1 MLKEDFEKLGRN
13 IKYYRAQKGLSCAE
27 LARILH
33 KQERIIVEIEEG
45 KRMFHLRTLEKNSLC
60 T

>member
-45 KRMFHLRTLEKNSLC
+45 KRMFHLRTL
-60 T
+60 